1 MAKIATAPKSKKDNN
16 AADNDSVIGKLLS
29 TEIKFGKN
37 QGVGKKKQEFFSE
50 LATLLEAGVDVK
62 DALELIESGLKKG
75 GFANIVAGIRESII
89 NGKTM
94 AEAFALSK
102 VFSQYEIVSIRIGE
116 ESGQIERVMKELS
129 VFFQKKTEQKRKMTS
144 AFAYPVI
151 VVLTAF
157 AAIFFMMRFVVPMFE
172 DVFKRFNNDLPE
184 VTKQIIGISHW
195 LGKNILYIIGAIVLT
210 VVFVIRMKSK
220 LWFRT
225 IWHAILSRI
234 PFFGD
239 MSRKIYM
246 TRFCTSMELLIS
258 SQTPLVSA
266 MELVRS
272 MIMFYPLEQALQQIE
287 KDVVAGIPL
296 HKSMKQ
302 FKVFDRKMISMV
314 RVGEEVNQLAPM
326 FSRLRELYEKETD
339 HKTAIMG
346 TVLEPLII
354 ILVGLIVGVVLI
366 SMYLPM
372 FKMSSSFG
380 PGM

>member
-1 MAKIATAPKSKKDNN
+1 
-16 AADNDSVIGKLLS
+16 
-29 TEIKFGKN
+29 
-37 QGVGKKKQEFFSE
+37 
-50 LATLLEAGVDVK
+50 
-62 DALELIESGLKKG
+62 
-75 GFANIVAGIRESII
+75 
-89 NGKTM
+89 
-94 AEAFALSK
+94 
-102 VFSQYEIVSIRIGE
+102 
-116 ESGQIERVMKELS
+116 
-129 VFFQKKTEQKRKMTS
+129 
-144 AFAYPVI
+144 
-151 VVLTAF
+151 
-157 AAIFFMMRFVVPMFE
+157 MFE